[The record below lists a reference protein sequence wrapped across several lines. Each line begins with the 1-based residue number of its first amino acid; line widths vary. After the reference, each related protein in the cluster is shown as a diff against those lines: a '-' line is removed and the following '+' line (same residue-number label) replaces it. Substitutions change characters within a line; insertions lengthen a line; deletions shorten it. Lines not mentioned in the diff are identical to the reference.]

1 MSFQGVDPIV
11 LAVFVGALSLMPML
25 LIVCTAFLKI
35 VIVLMITRN
44 AIGVQQVPPSMAI
57 NGIALAATLFIMAPV
72 GYEIAEVVKV
82 SPLDLSNVSTLQQTG
97 LEAVQPLRTFMVRNS
112 DPDILTHLLENTARM
127 WPPAM
132 AQEVQREDLILLI
145 PAYVL
150 SQLQAG
156 FEIGFL
162 IYIPF
167 IVIDLIVSNLLL
179 ALGMQMVSPMTISLP
194 LKLLLF
200 VMVSGWSRLPGTACS
215 FPISELPMEPIVLFK
230 QGMLAGGGADGAAA
244 DCRGD
249 RGRPD
254 VTDPGADADTRPDA
268 PFWRQ
273 AGRRWRHVGGDRAL
287 DWPGVGPVD
296 QPDVRHDRPFGL
308 ELRRAH
314 AALS

>member
-1 MSFQGVDPIV
+1 MILQGLDPIV
-11 LAVFVGALSLMPML
+11 LAIFLGALSLMPML
-25 LIVCTAFLKI
+25 LVVCTAFLKI

-72 GYEIAEVVKV
+72 GYEIAENIKA
-82 SPLDLSNVSTLQQTG
+82 SPLDMSNVQTFLHTG
-97 LEAVQPLRTFMVRNS
+97 NEAINPLRAFMLRNV
-112 DPDILTHLLENTARM
+112 DADVLTHLLDNTARL
-127 WPPAM
+127 WPAKM

-145 PAYVL
+145 PAFVL

-200 VMVSGWSRLPGTACS
+200 VLVSGWSRLLDS
-215 FPISELPMEPIVLFK
+215 LF
-230 QGMLAGGGADGAAA
+230 
-244 DCRGD
+244 
-249 RGRPD
+249 
-254 VTDPGADADTRPDA
+254 
-268 PFWRQ
+268 
-273 AGRRWRHVGGDRAL
+273 
-287 DWPGVGPVD
+287 
-296 QPDVRHDRPFGL
+296 
-308 ELRRAH
+308 
-314 AALS
+314 LSYL

>member
-1 MSFQGVDPIV
+1 MILQGLDPVV
-11 LAVFVGALSLMPML
+11 LAVFLGALSLMPML
-25 LIVCTAFLKI
+25 LVVCTAFLKI

-72 GYEIAEVVKV
+72 GYEIAENLKA
-82 SPLDLSNVSTLQQTG
+82 SPLDMTNVQTFLSTG
-97 LEAVQPLRTFMVRNS
+97 NEAINPLRAFMLRNV
-112 DPDILTHLLENTARM
+112 DPDVLTHLLEKTARR
-127 WPPAM
+127 WPAKM

-145 PAYVL
+145 PAFVL

-200 VMVSGWSRLPGTACS
+200 VLVSGWSRLLDS
-215 FPISELPMEPIVLFK
+215 LF
-230 QGMLAGGGADGAAA
+230 
-244 DCRGD
+244 
-249 RGRPD
+249 
-254 VTDPGADADTRPDA
+254 
-268 PFWRQ
+268 
-273 AGRRWRHVGGDRAL
+273 
-287 DWPGVGPVD
+287 
-296 QPDVRHDRPFGL
+296 
-308 ELRRAH
+308 
-314 AALS
+314 LSYL

>member
-1 MSFQGVDPIV
+1 MTLQGIDPLI
-11 LAVFVGALSLMPML
+11 LAVFLGALSLMPML
-25 LIVCTAFLKI
+25 LIICTSFLKI

-44 AIGVQQVPPSMAI
+44 ALGVQQVPPSMAI

-132 AQEVQREDLILLI
+132 AQEVQREDLILLN

-200 VMVSGWSRLPGTACS
+200 VMVSGWSRLLDS
-215 FPISELPMEPIVLFK
+215 LF
-230 QGMLAGGGADGAAA
+230 
-244 DCRGD
+244 
-249 RGRPD
+249 
-254 VTDPGADADTRPDA
+254 
-268 PFWRQ
+268 
-273 AGRRWRHVGGDRAL
+273 
-287 DWPGVGPVD
+287 
-296 QPDVRHDRPFGL
+296 
-308 ELRRAH
+308 
-314 AALS
+314 LSYL

>member
-1 MSFQGVDPIV
+1 MSLQGIDPLV
-11 LAVFVGALSLMPML
+11 LALFLGALSLMPML

-72 GYEIAEVVKV
+72 GYQIAEVVKV
-82 SPLDLSNVSTLQQTG
+82 SPLDLSSVQSMQQTG
-97 LEAVQPLRTFMVRNS
+97 REAIQPLRTFMLRNV
-112 DPDILTHLLENTARM
+112 DPDVLTHLLENTARL
-127 WPPAM
+127 WPAQM
-132 AQEVQREDLILLI
+132 AREVQREDLILLV
-145 PAYVL
+145 PAFVL

-200 VMVSGWSRLPGTACS
+200 VLVSGWSRLLDS
-215 FPISELPMEPIVLFK
+215 LF
-230 QGMLAGGGADGAAA
+230 
-244 DCRGD
+244 
-249 RGRPD
+249 
-254 VTDPGADADTRPDA
+254 
-268 PFWRQ
+268 
-273 AGRRWRHVGGDRAL
+273 
-287 DWPGVGPVD
+287 
-296 QPDVRHDRPFGL
+296 
-308 ELRRAH
+308 
-314 AALS
+314 LSYL

>member
-1 MSFQGVDPIV
+1 MSLQGIDPLV
-11 LAVFVGALSLMPML
+11 LALFLGALSLMPML

-72 GYEIAEVVKV
+72 GYQIAEVVKV
-82 SPLDLSNVSTLQQTG
+82 SPLDLSSVQSMLQTG
-97 LEAVQPLRTFMVRNS
+97 QEAIQPLRTFMLRNV
-112 DPDILTHLLENTARM
+112 DPDVLTHLLENTARL
-127 WPPAM
+127 WPAQM
-132 AQEVQREDLILLI
+132 AREVQREDLILLV
-145 PAYVL
+145 PAFVL

-200 VMVSGWSRLPGTACS
+200 VLVSGWSRLLDS
-215 FPISELPMEPIVLFK
+215 LF
-230 QGMLAGGGADGAAA
+230 
-244 DCRGD
+244 
-249 RGRPD
+249 
-254 VTDPGADADTRPDA
+254 
-268 PFWRQ
+268 
-273 AGRRWRHVGGDRAL
+273 
-287 DWPGVGPVD
+287 
-296 QPDVRHDRPFGL
+296 
-308 ELRRAH
+308 
-314 AALS
+314 LSYL